1 VERLPRS
8 LDPAEDAAR
17 RVQAQ
22 GRVLAVHDEIW
33 RGLPEERPAAGPAAH
48 DHLSPAAHDH
58 VLRSL
63 ETQLHDAGRG
73 EGRLL
78 DVGCGD
84 GALAA
89 RLAAQGALVTGV
101 DPSSV
106 AIERAR
112 AAHPDMNWALPSE
125 DGRLPVPDASFDVV
139 TCVHVLEHVAD
150 TQTLM
155 SEVRRVLVSEG
166 LLIVSVPFHGRF
178 QGALTA
184 LTSFERHFDPLEPVL
199 RFYTAGSLRALLEAF
214 AFERVETGAH
224 GGMPL
229 MRRTLI
235 ALGRRAGIAAPV

>member
-1 VERLPRS
+1 LT
-8 LDPAEDAAR
+8 L
-17 RVQAQ
+17 
-22 GRVLAVHDEIW
+22 HDEIW
-33 RGLPEERPAAGPAAH
+33 HQLPSHRPAPEAH
-48 DHLSPAAHDH
+48 EH

-63 ETQLHDAGRG
+63 ETRLHDAGRG

-84 GALAA
+84 GTLGG
-89 RLAAQGALVTGV
+89 RLAGQGALVTGV
-101 DPSSV
+101 DPSPT

-112 AAHPDMNWALPSE
+112 EAHPGMTWAE
-125 DGRLPVPDASFDVV
+125 TAGGGRLPAPDASFDVV

-155 SEVRRVLVSEG
+155 SEVRRVLAPGG
-166 LLIVSVPFHGRF
+166 LFVATVPHHGRV

-199 RFYTAGSLRALLEAF
+199 RFYTAGSLRAVLEAF
-214 AFERVETGAH
+214 AFEQVETAAR
-224 GGMPL
+224 GGPPL

-235 ALGRRAGIAAPV
+235 ALGRRAGVAGPT

>member
-1 VERLPRS
+1 V
-8 LDPAEDAAR
+8 
-17 RVQAQ
+17 
-22 GRVLAVHDEIW
+22 
-33 RGLPEERPAAGPAAH
+33 ERPAADLEAH
-48 DHLSPAAHDH
+48 GY

-63 ETQLHDAGRG
+63 ETRLHDAGRG

-78 DVGCGD
+78 DVGSGD
-84 GALAA
+84 GALGA

-101 DPSSV
+101 DPSPA

-112 AAHPDMNWALPSE
+112 AAHPEMDWALPAE

-155 SEVRRVLVSEG
+155 SEMRRVLVSGG
-166 LLIVSVPFHGRF
+166 LVLVAVPFHGRF

-199 RFYTAGSLRALLEAF
+199 RFYTARSLRASLEAF
-214 AFERVETGAH
+214 AFENVETDARDGV
-224 GGMPL
+224 PL

>member
-1 VERLPRS
+1 M
-8 LDPAEDAAR
+8 
-17 RVQAQ
+17 
-22 GRVLAVHDEIW
+22 
-33 RGLPEERPAAGPAAH
+33 
-48 DHLSPAAHDH
+48 SPAAHDH

-101 DPSSV
+101 DPSPA

-125 DGRLPVPDASFDVV
+125 DGRLPAPDASFDVV

-155 SEVRRVLVSEG
+155 SELRRVLVSGG
-166 LLIVSVPFHGRF
+166 LLVVTVPFHGRF
-178 QGALTA
+178 QGAVTA

-199 RFYTAGSLRALLEAF
+199 RFYTARGLRALLEAF
-214 AFERVETGAH
+214 AFERVETAALGGA
-224 GGMPL
+224 PL

-235 ALGRRAGIAAPV
+235 AHGRRAGIAAPV